1 MHSESASS
9 VTIVRASP
17 EQFPRLAQLW
27 LDASLS
33 AHDFIDAAYWIG
45 NKQAMEQQ
53 YLPASEVYV
62 GLENGE
68 IAGFVAMVDAYLAA
82 LFVDPAKQGRGCGRK
97 LLEHVKNGREA
108 ITLNVFAQNAGACAF
123 YRSNGFEIE
132 KEQIDEA
139 TGAREQVM
147 VWRRRP

>member
-9 VTIVRASP
+9 VTIVPAAP
-17 EQFPRLAQLW
+17 EQFPRLARLW

-33 AHDFIDAAYWIG
+33 AHDFIDAAYWID

-62 GLENGE
+62 CMENGE
-68 IAGFVAMVDAYLAA
+68 VAGFVAMVDQYLAA
-82 LFVDPAKQGRGCGRK
+82 LFVDPAKQGRGYGRM
-97 LLEHVKNGREA
+97 LLEHVKNERET
-108 ITLNVFAQNAGACAF
+108 IMLNVFAQNAGACAF
-123 YRSNGFEIE
+123 YRRNGFEIE

-147 VWRRRP
+147 VWRQ